1 MKKLRRFKG
10 FKHLNILK
18 IINQIKSYLGTIHT
32 SLGECKPTGA
42 SLFVRKSIQNHTKNA
57 TGCLNFGK
65 TPPDSTANNPKL
77 FQFIACTSMK
87 KLSQFCLISLGKK
100 SLKNPIIAKTL
111 YQTCSVN
118 FPKCWFGI
126 LRSFTGILL
135 GTDSQEALHR
145 SQPHQGLYLE
155 QQLQFNQSLSSVL
168 GDAFETGAIQICWLR
183 LALKLFSFNSFPPLC
198 CINIQA
204 RLQISRMITLL

>member
-1 MKKLRRFKG
+1 MPIYTISFNSTEIHFRIKVIAGIISKHEKIKTCFKG
-10 FKHLNILK
+10 FKHLNIFK
-18 IINQIKSYLGTIHT
+18 IINQIKSYLETIHT

-87 KLSQFCLISLGKK
+87 KLPSSVQLSQFCLISLGKK

-118 FPKCWFGI
+118 FPKC
-126 LRSFTGILL
+126 
-135 GTDSQEALHR
+135 
-145 SQPHQGLYLE
+145 
-155 QQLQFNQSLSSVL
+155 
-168 GDAFETGAIQICWLR
+168 
-183 LALKLFSFNSFPPLC
+183 
-198 CINIQA
+198 
-204 RLQISRMITLL
+204 